1 MTESPEFADGALS
14 LDRSSPLPLWAQL
27 EGELRRRLEKGE
39 FTKRF
44 PTDLELTDL
53 YEVSR
58 HTARHAVSRLNADG
72 IVKRERG
79 RGTTVNRGHFEQSL
93 GALYS
98 LFQLVE
104 EGGATQ
110 CSDVLR
116 LELTTDERAA
126 KELELPFDTE
136 FVRLDRLRLAD
147 GQPLAIDRV
156 WLPAELARP
165 LLEADFGHT
174 AVYDELER
182 TMKIRPNQGWE
193 RISPVVPSPEDQK
206 LLGLDDG
213 LAAFSLERRGCF
225 GEQPIEWRMTL
236 IRGDR
241 FTFLADWSAGK
252 GSGLRLSLVEG

>member
-1 MTESPEFADGALS
+1 MSEIEFADGVKP

-27 EGELRRRLEKGE
+27 ESELRRRLENGDFGE
-39 FTKRF
+39 RF

-79 RGTTVNRGHFEQSL
+79 RGTTVNKGHFEQSL

-98 LFQLVE
+98 LFELVE
-104 EGGATQ
+104 QGGATQ
-110 CSDVLR
+110 CSEVLR
-116 LELTTDERAA
+116 LEITTGERAA
-126 KELELPFDTE
+126 KELGLPKDTE

-147 GQPLAIDRV
+147 GEPLAIDRV

-165 LLEADFGHT
+165 LLDADFAHT

-182 TMKIRPNQGWE
+182 ALNIRPNQGWE
-193 RISPVVPSPEDQK
+193 RICPVIPSAADQE
-206 LLGLDDG
+206 LLALDLG
-213 LAAFSLERRGCF
+213 VAAFSLERRGYLDDR
-225 GEQPIEWRMTL
+225 PIEWRVTT

-241 FTFLADWSAGK
+241 FTFLAEWSAGK
-252 GSGLRLSLVEG
+252 GSGLRLSMLEN